1 MSSKQENEPIRGKV
15 ARILNSREIV
25 LNVGSTN
32 GVGVGMKFDVLD
44 PKGEEINDP
53 ETGEVLGSL
62 SRPKVRVKVKTVQDR
77 LSVASTYKTREVNI
91 GGTGGVG
98 ALGSIGSLSDML
110 RPPQYVKKVE
120 TFKTT
125 EKTWEDLDETESFVK
140 TGDPVVQIIEETP
153 APF

>member
-1 MSSKQENEPIRGKV
+1 MSSKQENEPIRGRV

-25 LNVGSTN
+25 LNVGSMN
-32 GVGVGMKFDVLD
+32 GIVVGMKFDVLD
-44 PKGEEINDP
+44 PKGEEIIDP

-77 LSVASTYKTREVNI
+77 LSVAGTYRTREINI
-91 GGTGGVG
+91 GGTGG
-98 ALGSIGSLSDML
+98 ALGSLGSLSEML

-125 EKTWEDLDETESFVK
+125 EKTWEDLDESESFVK
-140 TGDPVVQIIEETP
+140 TGDPVVQVIEETP